1 VREVVISESLV
12 RYVVQLVRS
21 TRPASASLAFVKDW
35 VSWGAG
41 PRAGQA
47 MILTAKARALLHGR
61 FAVTL
66 DDLRAMAFPVLRHR
80 IIVNFK
86 AEAEQI
92 TSDIVTKELLE
103 KLPEPKSPLA

>member
-1 VREVVISESLV
+1 
-12 RYVVQLVRS
+12 
-21 TRPASASLAFVKDW
+21 
-35 VSWGAG
+35 
-41 PRAGQA
+41 
-47 MILTAKARALLHGR
+47 LHGR